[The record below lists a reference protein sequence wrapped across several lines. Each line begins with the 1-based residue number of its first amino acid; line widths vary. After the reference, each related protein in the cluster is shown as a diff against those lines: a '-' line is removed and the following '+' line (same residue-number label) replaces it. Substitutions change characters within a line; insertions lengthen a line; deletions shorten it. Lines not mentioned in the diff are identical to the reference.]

1 MARQKGIIE
10 LEGTIGGLN
19 FYYRK
24 GKPVVRKSGGGF
36 NGKAI
41 KTKASMVRVRE
52 NGSEFGMC
60 MQAVKAF
67 KAGLVPFLT
76 QFKDGELHHRLVSLF
91 TKIKSLDAVSERG
104 KRTVGNGLNTQAGAA
119 LLQHYVLTA
128 GKNMESLLGQRFNFD
143 FETGLQLTN
152 FDGSLLRFPSG
163 STHLKLVVGFLRFD
177 FESLSYLLVLSEA
190 VYLDKASTGTFT
202 LSPIEPNL
210 TAGKAVGVVFGQYVQ
225 DLNGIYY
232 PFKQVTDVVLE
243 VVYVG

>member
-41 KTKASMVRVRE
+41 KSKDSMVRVRE
-52 NGSEFGMC
+52 NGCEFGMC

-67 KAGLVPFLT
+67 KSGLVPFLT

-91 TKIKSLDAVSERG
+91 TKIKCLDAVSERG
-104 KRTVGNGLNTQAGAA
+104 KRTVGNGLNTQAGTA
-119 LLQHYVLTA
+119 LLQLYVLTA
-128 GKNMESLLGQRFNFD
+128 GKNLESLLGQRFCFD
-143 FETGLQLTN
+143 FETGLLLDN
-152 FDGSLLRFPSG
+152 FDGGLLRFPDG

-177 FESLSYLLVLSEA
+177 FESLNHRLVLSEA
-190 VYLDKASTGTFT
+190 VYLDKASSGTFS
-202 LSPIEPNL
+202 LCPIEPN
-210 TAGKAVGVVFGQYVQ
+210 AASGMAIGVVFGQYFQV
-225 DLNGIYY
+225 LNGSCY
-232 PFKQVTDVVLE
+232 PFKQATDVVLE